1 MRTQDSDGTL
11 ERHTD
16 TQTHKTLERESCS
29 LRSIFRSSQPRR
41 RLLAE
46 KRHLLLFTAHSTCQT
61 KRVPQCRAGH
71 HRRAPAGER
80 RRRRAETS
88 SRQRARSAAPPQTTD
103 LRSYSWSRARFESV
117 AAMTMTTSRADRRAV
132 VAQGWQP
139 AWHGARYP
147 TPNVPHLPPDHSA
160 RPRPVFAG
168 VRASGT
174 PRPRPR
180 RGGWLHRQRVRHA
193 LARGPA
199 RWAGGSAGQ
208 PCSLPGAEDVYNC
221 TGVGLQRGTMLKAC
235 RSASGCSIR
244 RAASRTSLTS
254 RRTRFSRWS
263 GRARS
268 CASHPFNEYCS

>member
-1 MRTQDSDGTL
+1 MP
-11 ERHTD
+11 
-16 TQTHKTLERESCS
+16 
-29 LRSIFRSSQPRR
+29 RSNKKGAAVPR
-41 RLLAE
+41 
-46 KRHLLLFTAHSTCQT
+46 
-61 KRVPQCRAGH
+61 G
-71 HRRAPAGER
+71 
-80 RRRRAETS
+80 
-88 SRQRARSAAPPQTTD
+88 AAPPQSAGRGKEMAQSRNLKPSAGTVGGAAATTPYRLEILQLEPCA
-103 LRSYSWSRARFESV
+103 LRKRGGDDDDYFKGGQACCSSTRV
-117 AAMTMTTSRADRRAV
+117 AACLARCPVPD
-132 VAQGWQP
+132 AQQ
-139 AWHGARYP
+139 
-147 TPNVPHLPPDHSA
+147 HLPPDHSA

-180 RGGWLHRQRVRHA
+180 RGGRVHRQRIRHA

-199 RWAGGSAGQ
+199 RWAGGSAVQ
-208 PCSLPGAEDVYNC
+208 PCSLPGAEDVYNS
-221 TGVGLQRGTMLKAC
+221 TGVGCKHTETMLKAC